1 MTDIENDYNT
11 RIDQLRKLIKST
23 RNFGPA
29 IELALNIHG
38 ITHTGSVSASAVP
51 TFCDEILDGQAA
63 GFRKGH
69 RQRHDG

>member
-38 ITHTGSVSASAVP
+38 ITHRHC
-51 TFCDEILDGQAA
+51 F
-63 GFRKGH
+63 
-69 RQRHDG
+69 RQRCSHLLRRDTGWINGPGLQRNAH

>member
-51 TFCDEILDGQAA
+51 TFYMMHLPDSLRIKEFNRA
-63 GFRKGH
+63 K
-69 RQRHDG
+69 